1 MTALRYEISL
11 RVLKIFH
18 SFAAFTREIF
28 FNPRREISYLQTAM
42 SCSVHYINT
51 NEIPNHCKRHDL
63 LCNHS
68 NGDLNTCEDIMFSR
82 ESSPGISL
90 VFI

>member
-1 MTALRYEISL
+1 MNLHLELSSISRIFRFQFGSSAIL
-11 RVLKIFH
+11 NYSILKLCRDYFDK
-18 SFAAFTREIF
+18 E
-28 FNPRREISYLQTAM
+28 RR
-42 SCSVHYINT
+42 
-51 NEIPNHCKRHDL
+51 DL

-68 NGDLNTCEDIMFSR
+68 NGDLFTCEDIMFSR